1 MVVIILIFLKYTNT
15 QTFYPTVKVMKFLMQ
30 TLHVSI
36 EQMVS
41 DYFKV
46 QLHVSFAVIIIFIQ
60 HIS

>member
-1 MVVIILIFLKYTNT
+1 
-15 QTFYPTVKVMKFLMQ
+15 MKFLMQ
-30 TLHVSI
+30 ALHVSI

-46 QLHVSFAVIIIFIQ
+46 QLQVSFAVIIIFIQ